1 MKLYADLPAVRT
13 RQIVFD
19 ALAVGWTLLWVRLGV
34 GLYRTVERL
43 RVAGDTTESAGGDL
57 AERMD
62 GVARVIDG
70 VPLVGDQL
78 RQPFTGAAGASRS
91 IASAGAATSDAVH
104 SLALWLGVLL
114 ALLPILWLLTVY
126 MPRRVR
132 WVREATAATSM
143 SLTAPGA
150 VDLLAVRAATSLPL
164 SVVAPYAGDRP
175 ALARLE
181 LRRLGLQG

>member
-1 MKLYADLPAVRT
+1 MKLYADLAAVRT

-19 ALAVGWTLLWVRLGV
+19 VLAVVWVLVWVRLGV
-34 GLYRTVERL
+34 GLYRTIERL

-62 GVARVIDG
+62 GVARLIDG
-70 VPLVGDQL
+70 VPLVGQQL

-104 SLALWLGVLL
+104 SLALWLGVLV
-114 ALLPILWLLTVY
+114 AVLPILFLVTVY
-126 MPRRVR
+126 LPRRVR
-132 WVREATAATSM
+132 WVREATAAAAMT
-143 SLTAPGA
+143 LTAPGA
-150 VDLLAVRAATSLPL
+150 VDLLAVRAASSLPL
-164 SVVAPYAGDRP
+164 ATVAPYAGDRP

-181 LRRLGLQG
+181 LRRLGLRG